1 MSGFEPL
8 VQRFL
13 DELFELQPDVAT
25 RIGDHRRDGT
35 WPDVTEAGRLA
46 RLAFVDR
53 WETQLRAL
61 DDAGLDAGERID
73 RDLIL
78 GELAHARFN
87 DEVLREETWNP
98 LVWVYVLGG
107 GIHPLLAREFAPLHV
122 RLESVAGR
130 LEGIPAVLGG
140 ARESLGVHPDRP
152 VSAFMAETA
161 AKRIGGV
168 ASLADEAVA
177 AGEAAARAGD
187 ADVEAL
193 LPRLRS
199 AATTARGALD
209 AFRRHLEEDVAPA
222 ATGSPILGPSLFEAK
237 LRHTLRDPGVT
248 GAAILD
254 RAERDFGAVRAE
266 MVRIARQIWSDWIPG
281 EAPPADE
288 GVLVR
293 RVLDE
298 ISNEHPAADELVAW
312 SREELGRVEA
322 FCREQDVIGLVDEPL
337 VIDWTPEFLR
347 SFGGA
352 MLDAPGP
359 LDHGQK
365 SFFSITPV
373 PEDWPPAQQ
382 RSYLREM
389 NTRQMQLL
397 VIHEAVPGHYLQGAY
412 ANHGSSLARR
422 VFVSGVFAEGW
433 AVYVTQVM
441 LDRGYCADDM
451 ALWLNHWKFYL
462 RSIANTII
470 DVKVHTAGM
479 TSDELVDFLVD
490 GAFQERGEAIS
501 KDERA
506 RLSSTQLST
515 YFAGSLGMWDI
526 EHELRRRAAVAA
538 GAPADAVPE
547 PRVVGGYPRTPGFDE
562 RAHLEAVISHGAP
575 PFPILRRI
583 MLGEG

>member
-1 MSGFEPL
+1 
-8 VQRFL
+8 
-13 DELFELQPDVAT
+13 
-25 RIGDHRRDGT
+25 
-35 WPDVTEAGRLA
+35 
-46 RLAFVDR
+46 
-53 WETQLRAL
+53 
-61 DDAGLDAGERID
+61 
-73 RDLIL
+73 
-78 GELAHARFN
+78 
-87 DEVLREETWNP
+87 
-98 LVWVYVLGG
+98 
-107 GIHPLLAREFAPLHV
+107 
-122 RLESVAGR
+122 
-130 LEGIPAVLGG
+130 
-140 ARESLGVHPDRP
+140 
-152 VSAFMAETA
+152 
-161 AKRIGGV
+161 
-168 ASLADEAVA
+168 
-177 AGEAAARAGD
+177 
-187 ADVEAL
+187 
-193 LPRLRS
+193 
-199 AATTARGALD
+199 
-209 AFRRHLEEDVAPA
+209 
-222 ATGSPILGPSLFEAK
+222 
-237 LRHTLRDPGVT
+237 
-248 GAAILD
+248 
-254 RAERDFGAVRAE
+254 
-266 MVRIARQIWSDWIPG
+266 MVRIAREIWSDWVPG
-281 EAPPADE
+281 EPAPDDE

-312 SREELGRVEA
+312 SKDELARVEA
-322 FCREQDVIGLVDEPL
+322 FCREHDVIGLVDEPL

-352 MLDAPGP
+352 MLDSPGP
-359 LDHGQK
+359 LDHGEK

-373 PEDWPPAQQ
+373 PEDWPADQQ

-470 DVKVHTAGM
+470 DVQVHTAGM
-479 TSDELVDFLVD
+479 TSEELVDFLVD

-538 GAPADAVPE
+538 GASADAVPE

>member
-1 MSGFEPL
+1 VSGFEPL

-25 RIGDHRRDGT
+25 RIGDHHRDGT

-53 WETQLRAL
+53 WVAELRAVEY
-61 DDAGLDAGERID
+61 ATLDAGERID
-73 RDLIL
+73 RDLLL
-78 GELAHARFN
+78 GELDHARFN
-87 DEVLREETWNP
+87 DDVLREETWNP

-107 GIHPLLAREFAPLHV
+107 GIHPLLAREFAPPSV

-130 LEGIPAVLGG
+130 LEGIPAILDG
-140 ARESLGVHPDRP
+140 ARASLGAHPDRP
-152 VSAFMAETA
+152 VSGFMARTA
-161 AKRIGGV
+161 AKRIAGV
-168 ASLADEAVA
+168 ASLADEAVVA
-177 AGEAAARAGD
+177 AEAAAQAGD
-187 ADVEAL
+187 TDVASL
-193 LPRLRS
+193 LPRLR
-199 AATTARGALD
+199 AAAETAQEALQR
-209 AFRRHLEEDVAPA
+209 FGRHLEDEVAPV
-222 ATGSPILGPSLFEAK
+222 ATGSPILGPSLFQAK
-237 LRHTLRDPGVT
+237 LRHTLRDPDVT
-248 GAAILD
+248 TAAILD

-266 MVRIARQIWSDWIPG
+266 MVRIAREIWSDWIPG
-281 EAPPADE
+281 EPAPADDN
-288 GVLVR
+288 VTVR

-312 SREELGRVEA
+312 SREELARVEA
-322 FCREQDVIGLVDEPL
+322 FCRDHDVIGLVDEPL

-373 PEDWPPAQQ
+373 PEDWPADQQ

-441 LDRGYCADDM
+441 LDRGYCADDK

-479 TSDELVDFLVD
+479 TSEELIDFLVD

-515 YFAGSLGMWDI
+515 YFAGSLGMWDV
-526 EHELRRRAAVAA
+526 EHELRRRAAVAT
-538 GAPADAVPE
+538 GASADAVPE

-583 MLGEG
+583 MLGEA

>member
-1 MSGFEPL
+1 M
-8 VQRFL
+8 
-13 DELFELQPDVAT
+13 
-25 RIGDHRRDGT
+25 
-35 WPDVTEAGRLA
+35 TEAGRLA

-53 WETQLRAL
+53 WEAELRAV
-61 DDAGLDAGERID
+61 DDAALDAGERID

-78 GELAHARFN
+78 GELDHARFN

-107 GIHPLLAREFAPLHV
+107 GIHPLLAREFAPLAV

-130 LEGIPAVLGG
+130 LEGIPAVLDG
-140 ARESLGVHPDRP
+140 ARASLGVHPDRP

-177 AGEAAARAGD
+177 AGEAAAAAGD
-187 ADVEAL
+187 ADVAAL
-193 LPRLRS
+193 LPRLRAA
-199 AATTARGALD
+199 AATAAAALD
-209 AFRRHLEEDVAPA
+209 AFRRHLDDDVAPA
-222 ATGSPILGPSLFEAK
+222 ATGQPDPRPVAVRGQAAPHPP
-237 LRHTLRDPGVT
+237 RPGRDGGRDPRPGGARLRRPCAPRWSGSRARSGPT
-248 GAAILD
+248 GSP
-254 RAERDFGAVRAE
+254 
-266 MVRIARQIWSDWIPG
+266 ARP
-281 EAPPADE
+281 APADE

-312 SREELGRVEA
+312 SRDELARVEA
-322 FCREQDVIGLVDEPL
+322 FCRERDVIGLVDEPL

-352 MLDAPGP
+352 MLDSPGP

-373 PEDWPPAQQ
+373 PEDWPPDQQ

-441 LDRGYCADDM
+441 LDRGYCAGRHGAVAQPLEVLPAVDREHDHRRQGAHGGHDQRGARRLPRRRRVPGARRGDLEGRAGAAVVDA
-451 ALWLNHWKFYL
+451 ALDLL
-462 RSIANTII
+462 R
-470 DVKVHTAGM
+470 
-479 TSDELVDFLVD
+479 
-490 GAFQERGEAIS
+490 
-501 KDERA
+501 RA
-506 RLSSTQLST
+506 RSGCGTSSTSCDAGRRWRRARRPMRSPSRASSAATRGRRAST
-515 YFAGSLGMWDI
+515 SGPTSRRSSRTAPRRSRSSAGSC
-526 EHELRRRAAVAA
+526 
-538 GAPADAVPE
+538 
-547 PRVVGGYPRTPGFDE
+547 
-562 RAHLEAVISHGAP
+562 S
-575 PFPILRRI
+575 
-583 MLGEG
+583 GEG

>member
-13 DELFELQPDVAT
+13 DELFELQPDLAT
-25 RIGDHRRDGT
+25 RIGDHRRDGR
-35 WPDVTEAGRLA
+35 WPDVSEAGRSA
-46 RLAFVDR
+46 RLAFADS
-53 WETQLRAL
+53 WESELRAV
-61 DDAGLDAGERID
+61 DDAALEAGERID

-78 GELAHARFN
+78 GELDHARFN
-87 DEVLREETWNP
+87 EEVLREETWNP

-107 GIHPLLAREFAPLHV
+107 GIHPLLAREFAPLAI

-130 LEGIPAVLGG
+130 LEGIPAVLAG
-140 ARESLGVHPDRP
+140 AQASLGVHPDRP

-177 AGEAAARAGD
+177 TGEAAAEAGD
-187 ADVEAL
+187 ADVAAL

-199 AATTARGALD
+199 AAATATGALD
-209 AFRRHLEEDVAPA
+209 AFRQHLEDDVAPA
-222 ATGSPILGPSLFEAK
+222 ATGSPILGLPLFEAR
-237 LRHTLRDPGVT
+237 LRHTLRDPEVT
-248 GAAILD
+248 AAAILE

-266 MVRIARQIWSDWIPG
+266 MVRIAREIWSEWIPG
-281 EAPPADE
+281 EAAPADE
-288 GVLVR
+288 AVLVR

-298 ISNEHPAADELVAW
+298 ISNEHPAADELVSW
-312 SREELGRVEA
+312 SRDELARVEA
-322 FCREQDVIGLVDEPL
+322 FCRKRDVIGLVDEPL

-373 PEDWPPAQQ
+373 PEDWPPDQQ
-382 RSYLREM
+382 LSYLREM

-441 LDRGYCADDM
+441 LDRGYCADDQ

-479 TSDELVDFLVD
+479 TSEELIDFLVD

-526 EHELRRRAAVAA
+526 EHELRRRAAAAA
-538 GAPADAVPE
+538 GASADAVPE

-583 MLGEG
+583 MLGEP